1 MDKRTRVL
9 NAIQQKEVD
18 HVPVGFWYHFDGDQ
32 AMGDPC
38 VQAHLDYYESTGLD
52 FIKIMCDGYFPY
64 PVPESVKTPA
74 DWKSLKPLGKDHP
87 FIREQVERAKK
98 IVAAK
103 GKEMCVFY
111 NVFAPFSSIR
121 FGTSDEFVMQ
131 SLREDRLA
139 LMHALDVIA
148 QDNALLAEL
157 LITEAGCDG
166 VYYCVQGGEYGR
178 MTREE

>member
-32 AMGDPC
+32 ALGDPC

-74 DWKSLKPLGKDHP
+74 DWKSLKPRSGGAREKDRGGQGQGDVRVLQRVRAVLLHP
-87 FIREQVERAKK
+87 FRHV
-98 IVAAK
+98 
-103 GKEMCVFY
+103 G
-111 NVFAPFSSIR
+111 
-121 FGTSDEFVMQ
+121 
-131 SLREDRLA
+131 
-139 LMHALDVIA
+139 
-148 QDNALLAEL
+148 
-157 LITEAGCDG
+157 
-166 VYYCVQGGEYGR
+166 
-178 MTREE
+178 